1 MYQLFGVWRILHSN
15 RIHVK
20 FSMIALRSL
29 SERAR
34 KIVEKKVLFCLGRK
48 GKQKRKHM
56 RKFYSMMCEKFM
68 LFEPTHDN
76 CTRSPNSGH
85 LKRYRNLSPSG
96 RKWSEPLHNPGHD
109 IYSLLGRKSWI
120 LCRWKVSVHDILE
133 MSL

>member
-56 RKFYSMMCEKFM
+56 RKFILNSVPKVMP
-68 LFEPTHDN
+68 LTPLHDSS
-76 CTRSPNSGH
+76 TTGPNSGN
-85 LKRYRNLSPSG
+85 LMPYRN
-96 RKWSEPLHNPGHD
+96 
-109 IYSLLGRKSWI
+109 
-120 LCRWKVSVHDILE
+120 
-133 MSL
+133 